1 MVIDDRLLRVG
12 SSNLNNRSMG
22 FDTECDLAIE
32 AVAGSPDEQR
42 LCETIAS
49 VRRDLLCEHLGIG
62 LDALDAA
69 MERAS
74 GALCPAVE
82 ALRGTGRTLEAFQ
95 PGDIDG
101 EHSPFAENDLLDPEG
116 PSKNLKKRVSE
127 SLLDLFSNLTVR
139 RS

>member
-42 LCETIAS
+42 LRDVIAS
-49 VRRDLLCEHLGIG
+49 VRSDLLCEHLGVERE
-62 LDALDAA
+62 ALNAA
-69 MERAS
+69 MERTPGS
-74 GALCPAVE
+74 LLPAVE
-82 ALRGTGRTLEAFQ
+82 ALRDTGRTFEAFQ
-95 PGDIDG
+95 PGDIDV
-101 EHSPFAENDLLDPEG
+101 EHSPFAENDLLDPER
-116 PSKNLKKRVSE
+116 PSQNSRKRISE
-127 SLLDLFSNLTVR
+127 SLLDMASNLTVR